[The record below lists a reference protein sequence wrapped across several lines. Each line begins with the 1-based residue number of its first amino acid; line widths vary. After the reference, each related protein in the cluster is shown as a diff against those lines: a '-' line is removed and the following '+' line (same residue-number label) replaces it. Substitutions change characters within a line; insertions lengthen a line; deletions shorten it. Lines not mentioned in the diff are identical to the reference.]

1 VDIVNN
7 YKPVRR
13 KTWAFFYVMTICT
26 ISAFRFAMSW
36 PLACLIGFL
45 FLVFV
50 GAISTEKILLAWI
63 NRGGKHESN

>member
-1 VDIVNN
+1 
-7 YKPVRR
+7 
-13 KTWAFFYVMTICT
+13 MTICA
-26 ISAFRFAMSW
+26 ISAFRFKMDW

-45 FLVFV
+45 FMLFV